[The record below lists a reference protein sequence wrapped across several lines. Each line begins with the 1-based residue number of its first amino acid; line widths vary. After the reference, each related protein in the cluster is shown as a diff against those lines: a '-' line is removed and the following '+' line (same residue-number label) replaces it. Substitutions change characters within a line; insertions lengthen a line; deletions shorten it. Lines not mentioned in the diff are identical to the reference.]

1 MVMPGTGGVVA
12 PPDDG
17 GPPANPDGGPATT
30 QPTCTGTPG
39 TGAVSPT
46 FMAWKGAM
54 NTHPNI
60 PNVSW
65 AGYHDGEVP
74 GAFADWM
81 TYDVTA
87 TFGAKG
93 DGTTDDTAAIKQA
106 VAKASADVQAGTA
119 RGAVVAFPGNAN
131 HTPRVYLMSE
141 PLFVGQSHVVLRGGG
156 TDAAGNAAASA
167 VVIEFQKSLNT
178 SYAISSW
185 NATES
190 SWSWQGGMIWF
201 GPPSVY
207 TYWSATNPKKADI
220 GPADGLW
227 KSGPTIGT
235 ITGSP
240 KRGASQIKVTPSAAA
255 AALKPGQPVVIEM
268 KDSGNRALGL
278 YLASGGVATG
288 WAAANAGDI
297 SYVMAKTLQ
306 WVVRVDAVADDGT
319 ITLHQPLRFDVTD
332 DWSPTVRALPAM
344 ISEIGIEHMTVRLR
358 RDYTW
363 TTATHHLERGWN
375 GVYFNN
381 AIDGFAR
388 DVAVMNADGLSFGTT
403 AAKNITFSDI
413 VLDSDASRLPGG
425 VSPSTQHH
433 GTVTRYWSDDVLIQR
448 FTVRVKPLHGINIE
462 TESMGNV
469 WSQGKMD
476 HGTFDSHLQLPYEN
490 VRTEITIN
498 NDGQHGGPAASGPLL
513 GARHVNWNVALTG
526 GMTSLVASAGEMPAG
541 ALVGVTLPGGGNA
554 SPSGDTSN
562 NGPKVIVEN
571 LGTPNPPN
579 LYLAQ
584 RACRLSAVSPSCAA
598 LCP

>member
-1 MVMPGTGGVVA
+1 
-12 PPDDG
+12 
-17 GPPANPDGGPATT
+17 
-30 QPTCTGTPG
+30 
-39 TGAVSPT
+39 
-46 FMAWKGAM
+46 
-54 NTHPNI
+54 
-60 PNVSW
+60 
-65 AGYHDGEVP
+65 
-74 GAFADWM
+74 
-81 TYDVTA
+81 
-87 TFGAKG
+87 
-93 DGTTDDTAAIKQA
+93 
-106 VAKASADVQAGTA
+106 
-119 RGAVVAFPGNAN
+119 
-131 HTPRVYLMSE
+131 VYLMSE
-141 PLFVGQSHVVLRGGG
+141 PLFVGQSRVVLRGGG

-201 GPPSVY
+201 GPPSIY

-227 KSGPTIGT
+227 KSGATIGT

-240 KRGASQIKVTPSAAA
+240 KRGASQLKVTPATAA
-255 AALKPGQPVVIEM
+255 AALKPGTPIVIEM

-332 DWSPTVRALPAM
+332 AWTPTVRALPSM

-388 DVAVMNADGLSFGTT
+388 DVVVMNADGLSFGTT

-413 VLDSDASRLPGG
+413 VLDSDVSRLPGG

-433 GTVTRYWSDDVLIQR
+433 GTVTRYWSADVLIQR
-448 FTVRVKPLHGINIE
+448 FAVRVKPLHGINIE

-513 GARHVNWNVALTG
+513 GARHVNWKVALTG
-526 GMTSLVASAGEMPAG
+526 GMTSLVAAAGEMPAG